1 MDAVRLKA
9 NFNYK
14 YNLYFD
20 LLYSKIKE
28 YSIESHNTY
37 NIDEKGFLVRVIKRF
52 KRIFSRRQ

>member
-37 NIDEKGFLVRVIKRF
+37 NIDEKGFLVRVIRRF

>member
-37 NIDEKGFLVRVIKRF
+37 NIDEKGFLVRVIRRF
-52 KRIFSRRQ
+52 KRIFS